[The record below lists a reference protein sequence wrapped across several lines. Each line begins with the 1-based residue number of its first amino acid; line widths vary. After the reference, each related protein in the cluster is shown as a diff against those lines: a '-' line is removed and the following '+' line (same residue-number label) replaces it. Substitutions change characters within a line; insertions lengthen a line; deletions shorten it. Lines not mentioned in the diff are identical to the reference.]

1 MTASRVPNSMREQPT
16 LTLSARDEQELRR
29 RVERWAHRFFGL
41 SERDVEDCYQAAWL
55 RVMQKVQS
63 GCLVRNLEHFLR
75 WEVGNSWKM
84 ELRRRQRRPSITL
97 ENCSETALDNALAP
111 DAADEVERLEDA
123 RLLLELV
130 ASMDA
135 RRRRVLLL
143 RDAWGLVPAE
153 VCRLLG
159 ISRRTYREAHAQA
172 RTEIRATAGRLGLS
186 REPRSASLA
195 SRAPV
200 R

>member
-1 MTASRVPNSMREQPT
+1 MTASGAPNLMREQAT

-29 RVERWAHRFFGL
+29 RVGRWAHSFFGL

-55 RVMQKVQS
+55 RVMQKVQR
-63 GCLVRNLEHFLR
+63 GRPVRNLEHFLR

-84 ELRRRQRRPSITL
+84 ELRRRQRRPSIAL
-97 ENCSETALDNALAP
+97 EHCSEAALGNALAP

-123 RLLLELV
+123 RLMLELV
-130 ASMDA
+130 TSMTP

-143 RDAWGLVPAE
+143 RDACGVAPAE

-159 ISRRTYREAHAQA
+159 ISRRTYREEHAQA
-172 RTEIRATAGRLGLS
+172 LKEIHAKAA
-186 REPRSASLA
+186 RSG
-195 SRAPV
+195 
-200 R
+200 